1 MLYDAA
7 SMRRL
12 MQGLS
17 VLVLVLLPLVLGG
30 ALVLVA
36 APALAQPAAGA
47 PPAAAPG
54 AAPATSPA
62 APATPAGPA
71 ASAPPPASGPAAGP
85 DLDAPEHALTQRI
98 AVWRFDAL
106 GIDPILVARL
116 EALFRSELDRLAASP
131 LPSRREIDR
140 KIIGELASCTGEDKC
155 LAAIGKK
162 LGVDVVVAGSVGSLG
177 DNYLLNIKVVESAT
191 AKQLRRITTEPLRG
205 TPDDLIDS
213 VRVAAYRLLAPE
225 QLHGSISVLSDL
237 IGADVSID
245 GKRVGTTPLPAP
257 VTRLPLGPHQVRV
270 SAAGY
275 SPFEET
281 VEVRFQKS
289 ARVEVRLTADL
300 SSPVG
305 PNLGRRRPAERR
317 WFQRTWV
324 MAAIGVGAVV
334 AGVLVGRELG
344 AVDRRCVNCDQ
355 QRGMPGL

>member
-7 SMRRL
+7 SMRRFV
-12 MQGLS
+12 QGLS
-17 VLVLVLLPLVLGG
+17 VLGLLPLALCG
-30 ALVLVA
+30 ALALVA
-36 APALAQPAAGA
+36 APAVAQ
-47 PPAAAPG
+47 
-54 AAPATSPA
+54 
-62 APATPAGPA
+62 PA
-71 ASAPPPASGPAAGP
+71 ASAPPAPAPVAAPATGPAAPASPAAPAGGAPPSRPPAQP
-85 DLDAPEHALTQRI
+85 DLDAPENALTQRI

-257 VTRLPLGPHQVRV
+257 VTKLPLGPHQVRV

-305 PNLGRRRPAERR
+305 PSLGRSRPAERR
-317 WFQRTWV
+317 WYQRTWV
-324 MAAIGVGAVV
+324 IAAIGVGAVV

-344 AVDRRCVNCDQ
+344 TIERRCVNCDQ